1 MDSNKAISLT
11 EKINEGIKS
20 ALKGGEKL
28 RLETLRSIRAGII
41 EFNKSGAG
49 RDMNEEDG
57 MKLLKSNAKKRRDA
71 IAMYEKGG
79 RQELADKEK
88 AELEIILEFL
98 PKQMSDDEINDFVK
112 NIITELEATGMQDM
126 GKVMGASMKG
136 LKGKADGGAVQ
147 KAVRNILGAM

>member
-1 MDSNKAISLT
+1 MNLEQTISQ
-11 EKINEGIKS
+11 GITS
-20 ALKGGEKL
+20 ALKVGEKL

-49 RDMNEEDG
+49 RDITDDDVIKILN
-57 MKLLKSNAKKRRDA
+57 SNAKKRRDA

-98 PKQMSDDEINDFVK
+98 PKQMSDDEISEFVR
-112 NIITELEATGMQDM
+112 NIVTELGAAGMQDM
-126 GKVMGASMKG
+126 GKVMGASMKE
-136 LKGKADGGAVQ
+136 LKGRANGGAVQ
-147 KAVRNILGAM
+147 KAVKNILGAL